1 MYFREK
7 HSVRAILP
15 TSCCLTTLRRSSII
29 PMSDPLPSRMPGSLT
44 RTSRRS
50 AKRFPRR
57 TAPHTIP
64 PHFFIGRSRDP
75 PYAWSYADD
84 DMRPSNLLWLMEDV
98 IDAIVLENLYLDEL
112 GNGRD
117 GMRML
122 KRQRLDDEIIDLTL
136 DDDVSEVDT
145 QVLTP
150 SPTSTPCRRGHRFP
164 FTPRTSLKH
173 NSKETRTHM
182 PSPTKSTSTPTSS
195 RSTTSALSA
204 FPTPYTPL
212 AHPHFAP
219 GVHPC
224 DGPSLQKTISAPTPT
239 SLRSAT
245 FRALPTVPLPSRS
258 TNQCEAGPSK
268 KCGRKRVDEDSSST
282 QKGRFE
288 LRAVFVR
295 YCEEI
300 ILV

>member
-1 MYFREK
+1 
-7 HSVRAILP
+7 
-15 TSCCLTTLRRSSII
+15 
-29 PMSDPLPSRMPGSLT
+29 
-44 RTSRRS
+44 
-50 AKRFPRR
+50 
-57 TAPHTIP
+57 
-64 PHFFIGRSRDP
+64 
-75 PYAWSYADD
+75 
-84 DMRPSNLLWLMEDV
+84 
-98 IDAIVLENLYLDEL
+98 
-112 GNGRD
+112 
-117 GMRML
+117 ML
-122 KRQRLDDEIIDLTL
+122 KRRRLDDEIIDLTL
-136 DDDVSEVDT
+136 DDDMSGVDT
-145 QVLTP
+145 QVPTP
-150 SPTSTPCRRGHRFP
+150 APTRTSGRRAHRSR
-164 FTPRTSLKH
+164 FTPRTPLKH